1 MSKLLVDSEEVNIV
15 MILMRKLLSFHFGFL
30 LMELCYWYV
39 LK

>member
-15 MILMRKLLSFHFGFL
+15 MILMRKLLLFHFGFL
-30 LMELCYWYV
+30 LMELCYWYG